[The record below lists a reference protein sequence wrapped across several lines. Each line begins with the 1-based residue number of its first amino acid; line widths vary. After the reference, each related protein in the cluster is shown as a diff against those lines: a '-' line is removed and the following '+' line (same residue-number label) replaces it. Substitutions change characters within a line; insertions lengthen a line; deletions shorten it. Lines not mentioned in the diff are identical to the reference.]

1 MKIPGSQMLVNPV
14 ITNETVSGAVNT
26 PNFSQNL
33 GIETKFAEMIEQNA
47 YKYQELR
54 DNEQFLGSESGILE
68 DTQDSQAFQLKLK
81 TDPNSYKRP
90 DEFNAYTDRH
100 NNRKETYLKMAKEN
114 GYKEDI
120 VNATIE
126 RMNREY
132 EQTKA
137 IYGKYVLDYR
147 TEESKKINYIMA
159 DERAKTMSQIYLN
172 GNVEQGNASYKENGN
187 ALWNMY
193 KKDNLSVEQF
203 TTRINK
209 SKQEGIYSQ
218 VMSFVNISEVEIKEK
233 GKDGKDIKKKITGEE
248 MLAKMAGFG
257 PQEFQEY
264 FGSLQQKF
272 GDYDVI
278 LDSDD
283 FDLFKRAVSSGL
295 STINTKKKA
304 QEQETLY
311 DVAEAEKKLRDEPVD
326 NALKLFSADVKL
338 NEKFTEFA
346 LAATN
351 YKNGTNFKSLEE
363 AYDNNV
369 YPTTVQGKNDRS
381 ALYMDENISATEFM
395 QERLRE
401 VNNMVGGR
409 SAFEQMITIDNQ
421 YNNGKANYIMGYNGT
436 ALYAKGDT
444 NFRYLYDNLYTAE
457 NKKILSKVGDI
468 EGDYLS
474 AFKMYEDDFQPI
486 TNTRHNFNTML
497 PGQMS
502 GNPYKGDQ
510 GIYKRSGK
518 YTETSLGGKLI
529 GLRLAGMNGD
539 KHAERTAKD
548 CEQLIKDTTLILIMT
563 ENAGLLSEDLAKEL
577 ELDVYANQPIEAL
590 NVTQKK
596 KIINAY
602 LEDPGRL
609 SQLFGGEN
617 PVKKQVRE
625 RLTLALAEM
634 TAEFQT
640 VDIGDGRFLNIRPDL
655 NGGDVAKGIN
665 SVLQRQDFYNR
676 NGLIV
681 PGKQIKVVGKSG
693 SDDVLLFYNGEPLF
707 DKAGN
712 RAYINIGGVINE

>member
-14 ITNETVSGAVNT
+14 RTNETVSGAVNT

-47 YKYQELR
+47 YKYQEIK
-54 DNEQFLGSESGILE
+54 DNEQILGSESGILE
-68 DTQDSQAFQLKLK
+68 DTQDSQSFQLKLK
-81 TDPNSYKRP
+81 TDPNSYKKP

-100 NNRKETYLKMAKEN
+100 KNRKETYLKMAKEN

-172 GNVEQGNASYKENGN
+172 GNIEQGNANYKGNGN
-187 ALWNMY
+187 ALWGMY
-193 KKDNLSVEQF
+193 EKEFLTPEQF
-203 TTRINK
+203 ITRINK
-209 SKQEGIYSQ
+209 NKQEGIYSQ
-218 VMSFVNISEVEIKEK
+218 VMSFVNVP
-233 GKDGKDIKKKITGEE
+233 GGEE
-248 MLAKMAGFG
+248 ILNGMAGFG

-264 FGSLQQKF
+264 FSSLQQKF

-278 LDSDD
+278 LNSDD
-283 FDLFKRAVSSGL
+283 FDLFKRAISSGL
-295 STINTKKKA
+295 STINIKKKA

-326 NALKLFSADVKL
+326 NALKLFPADVKL
-338 NEKFTEFA
+338 NENFTEFA
-346 LAATN
+346 LAAMN

-369 YPTTVQGKNDRS
+369 YPTTIQGKNDRS

-409 SAFEQMITIDNQ
+409 SVFEQMITIDNQ

-444 NFRYLYDNLYTAE
+444 NFRYLYDNLYTSE
-457 NKKILSKVGDI
+457 NKKILSKVGDM

-548 CEQLIKDTTLILIMT
+548 CEQLIKDTTLILIMA

-577 ELDVYANQPIEAL
+577 ELDTYVNQPIEAL

-617 PVKKQVRE
+617 PVKRQVRE

-693 SDDVLLFYNGEPLF
+693 SDDVLLFYNGEPYLI
-707 DKAGN
+707 KRVTGH
-712 RAYINIGGVINE
+712 I

>member
-14 ITNETVSGAVNT
+14 RTNETVSGAVNT

-54 DNEQFLGSESGILE
+54 DNEQILGSESFILE
-68 DTQDSQAFQLKLK
+68 GTQDTQSFQLGLK
-81 TDPNSYKRP
+81 TDDSYYK
-90 DEFNAYTDRH
+90 DSQKFTEFSDRFK
-100 NNRKETYLKMAKEN
+100 NRKEMYLKMAKEN
-114 GYKEDI
+114 GYKPEI
-120 VNATIE
+120 IE
-126 RMNREY
+126 AAISRMDREF
-132 EQTKA
+132 EETKA
-137 IYGKYVLDYR
+137 IYGKYSLDYLK
-147 TEESKKINYIMA
+147 EKNKKADYLMA

-172 GNVEQGNASYKENGN
+172 GNYEKGNMQYKENGN
-187 ALWNMY
+187 ALWKMY
-193 KKDNLSVEQF
+193 QKENLTPEQF
-203 TTRINK
+203 SSRINK
-209 SKQEGIYSQ
+209 NKQEGIYSQ
-218 VMSFVNISEVEIKEK
+218 VMSFVNVP
-233 GKDGKDIKKKITGEE
+233 GGEE
-248 MLAKMAGFG
+248 ILNEMAGFG
-257 PQEFQEY
+257 PQEFQKY
-264 FGSLQQKF
+264 FSPLQQKF
-272 GDYDVI
+272 GDYDVV

-283 FDLFKRAVSSGL
+283 FDLFKRAISSGL
-295 STINTKKKA
+295 STINTRKKA

-326 NALKLFSADVKL
+326 NALKLFPADVKL
-338 NEKFTEFA
+338 NENFVEFA

-363 AYDNNV
+363 MSDNNV
-369 YPTTVQGKNDRS
+369 APVTIQGKNDRS

-409 SAFEQMITIDNQ
+409 SVFEQTITIDNQ

-436 ALYAKGDT
+436 ILYAKGDT

-457 NKKILSKVGDI
+457 NKKILSKIGDV

-502 GNPYKGDQ
+502 GNPYKDDQ

-539 KHAERTAKD
+539 KHAERTARD
-548 CEQLIKDTTLILIMT
+548 CEQLIKDTTLTLIMT

-577 ELDVYANQPIEAL
+577 ELETYVNQPIEAL

-609 SQLFGGEN
+609 SRLFGGEN

-625 RLTLALAEM
+625 RLTLALTEM

-640 VDIGDGRFLNIRPDL
+640 VDIGNGRFLNIRPDL

-665 SVLQRQDFYNR
+665 SVLQRQDFYNK

-681 PGKQIKVVGKSG
+681 PGKQIKVVGKTG